1 VSDRKSDR
9 EVLMFRLLPA
19 APLFL
24 LLLCGCTT
32 DRETDPQRSA
42 TEELL
47 ISSAADR
54 AAEQLSLDL
63 GPNKKAFLDTTN
75 FEGLDSKYAIATIR
89 SSLLKHGAH
98 FVGDKKDADTIVEI
112 RAGALSIDKH
122 ETLFGIPSFNLPIP
136 LAGEL
141 ATPEIAIYKS
151 EDQEGIAKFG
161 ATAYDA
167 KDGHFIAESTPPL
180 GRSHLTK
187 EVVLV
192 VSWTHDDVHG
202 NGNGDG
208 DKKQTTTFE
217 P

>member
-1 VSDRKSDR
+1 
-9 EVLMFRLLPA
+9 M
-19 APLFL
+19 
-24 LLLCGCTT
+24 T

-47 ISSAADR
+47 ISAAADR

-63 GPNKKAFLDTTN
+63 GPGKKAFLDTAN

-89 SSLLKHGAH
+89 NSLLKKGAH

-122 ETLFGIPSFNLPIP
+122 SELVGIPSFNLPIP
-136 LAGEL
+136 LAGNL

-151 EDQEGIAKFG
+151 EDQQGIAKFG

-167 KDGHFIAESTPPL
+167 KDGHFIAESAPPL
-180 GRSHLTK
+180 GRSHLQK
-187 EVVLV
+187 QVLLV
-192 VSWTHDDVHG
+192 VSWTHDDVR
-202 NGNGDG
+202 GNGDG
-208 DKKQTTTFE
+208 TKQTTTFE

>member
-1 VSDRKSDR
+1 MPRLISVI
-9 EVLMFRLLPA
+9 VLTGLMLG
-19 APLFL
+19 
-24 LLLCGCTT
+24 GCTT
-32 DRETDPQRSA
+32 DRQTDPQRTA

-63 GPNKKAFLDTTN
+63 GPGKKAFLDATN

-89 SSLLKHGAH
+89 SSLLKKGTH
-98 FVGDKKDADTIVEI
+98 FVGDKKEADTIVEI

-122 ETLFGIPSFNLPIP
+122 ETLVGVPSFNLPIP
-136 LAGEL
+136 LAGQL

-167 KDGHFIAESTPPL
+167 KDGHFVAESTPPL
-180 GRSHLTK
+180 GRAHITK
-187 EVVLV
+187 HVILV

-202 NGNGDG
+202 NGDG
-208 DKKQTTTFE
+208 DKKETTIFE